1 MAFLLNVVF
10 LILIANGKYFWA
22 ALCVLAE
29 LAARADAA
37 KKRKARLSNDQEKGV
52 GQTHGHVRPDAA
64 RSDES
69 R

>member
-10 LILIANGKYFWA
+10 LILIVNGKYGWA

-37 KKRKARLSNDQEKGV
+37 RKRNADTKARLSIAQEKGV
-52 GQTHGHVRPDAA
+52 GQ
-64 RSDES
+64 S
-69 R
+69 RHLAK